1 MGALHAPNGVFMLL
15 QVVLLLLFMLPAHA
29 QMSPAQLAIVI
40 NDAEPNSV
48 EIGEYYRRAR
58 NIPPANIVHV
68 NIPGKPQRLSAADFA
83 RLRQTID
90 SRLGPGID
98 AVLMVWTAPY
108 AVECNGITA
117 AFTLGHDAKQCS
129 STCAAGRPSAYFN
142 SLSAQ
147 PFKDVGLRLS
157 MLMPTGSVDEA
168 KALIDRGVAAGF
180 RVSPATAYYLATS
193 EQARNARVKLFPR
206 PATLAS
212 RKLTVKN
219 LHTDALD
226 GAQDIIVYQTGMA
239 KVDKL
244 DTLGFLPGA
253 LADHLTSYGG
263 DLNGSGHMS
272 SLRWLQA
279 GATASYGTVSEPCNH
294 WQKFPHPSVL
304 LKHYI
309 GGSSA
314 IEAYWRSVAWPA
326 QGVFIGEPLAAPY
339 QRR

>member
-1 MGALHAPNGVFMLL
+1 MLPRLVLTLMLL
-15 QVVLLLLFMLPAHA
+15 LSAPAHA
-29 QMSPAQLAIVI
+29 QLAPAQLGIVV

-58 NIPPANIVHV
+58 NIPAANVVHV

-83 RLRQTID
+83 RLRQQID
-90 SRLGPGID
+90 SRLGPAID
-98 AVLMVWTAPY
+98 AVLMVWTAPF
-108 AVECNGITA
+108 AVDCNGITA
-117 AFTLGHDAKQCS
+117 AYTLGHDAKQCA

-142 SLSAQ
+142 ALSAQ
-147 PFKDVGLRLS
+147 PFKDFGMRLS
-157 MLMPTGSVDEA
+157 MLMPTGSVEEA

-180 RVSPATAYYLATS
+180 RIAPATAYYLATS
-193 EQARNARVKLFPR
+193 EQARNARVNLFPR

-219 LHTDALD
+219 LRADALD
-226 GAQDIIVYQTGMA
+226 GAQDIIIYQTGMA
-239 KVDKL
+239 RVDKL

-263 DLNGSGHMS
+263 ELTGSGQMS

-309 GGSSA
+309 GGATA